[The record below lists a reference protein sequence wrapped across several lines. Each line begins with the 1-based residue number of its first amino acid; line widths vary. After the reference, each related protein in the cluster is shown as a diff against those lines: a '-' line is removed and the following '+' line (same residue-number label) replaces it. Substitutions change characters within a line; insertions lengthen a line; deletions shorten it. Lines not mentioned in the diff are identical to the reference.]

1 MSRGLIGLSL
11 GLVAFRVLSAA
22 FVVIQ
27 PGFTDAYYYV
37 DVARRLAHGQG
48 LTADFIWNFLEAPH
62 LDALPVA
69 SHRFWMPLTTVV
81 QGTGIW
87 VLEPLLGTFRS
98 AQAAII
104 AVAAFVPAAAYAAS
118 RSIGASS
125 RAALVA
131 AALAGLGGGAFA
143 PAWVT
148 LDSFAIAA
156 LVGTMFFVAFARA
169 AAGDVRAGATCGVL
183 VGLLFLARAEGA
195 LFGVALLALALRPS
209 SRGAGVAGSAV
220 ALAIGAGWLAR
231 GFVLGGSPD
240 LLARTIFLARYEDF
254 FAISPTGTADL
265 ATIVTTRLGAL
276 WSDLVVALFGLMVF
290 LAYPLALGV
299 RGAWRRP
306 AVRAFVGLV
315 LLIYV
320 AEGLI
325 WPLHATRGSYFHS
338 LAAFYPFAMALVAL
352 GGEAWLARRE
362 KRTRRLA
369 LNGTIAAALALAAVG
384 LTTWDG
390 VFNAGYRVRQGAVDA
405 IPAGPFLA
413 IDGAAW
419 RWIADRPVLVT
430 PADGLDL
437 AACVAARYG
446 AKSVVLEAAHFSAYD
461 GLYRGSD
468 LAPWL
473 GPPIDRGTIRIY
485 PVRGDIQ
492 ILCSVRASPDTG
504 HAAAVP

>member
-1 MSRGLIGLSL
+1 VSRGLIVLSL
-11 GLVAFRVLSAA
+11 ALVAFRVLSAA

-69 SHRFWMPLTTVV
+69 SHRFWMPLATAV
-81 QGTGIW
+81 QATGIAL
-87 VLEPLLGTFRS
+87 LEPLLGTFRS

-104 AVAAFVPAAAYAAS
+104 AVAAFIPAVAYAVA

-169 AAGDVRAGATCGVL
+169 ATGDVRAGAAAGVL

-195 LFGVALLALALRPS
+195 LFGVALLVLAMRPQ
-209 SRGAGVAGSAV
+209 SRAAGVAGSAV
-220 ALAIGAGWLAR
+220 ALAIGAAWLGR
-231 GFVLGGSPD
+231 GVALGGSPD
-240 LLARTIFLARYEDF
+240 LLARTVLLARYEDF
-254 FAISPTGTADL
+254 FAIDPTGSVDLGTML
-265 ATIVTTRLGAL
+265 ATRFGAL
-276 WSDLVVALFGLMVF
+276 WSDLVVALFGLMAF
-290 LAYPLALGV
+290 LAFPLAIGV
-299 RGAWRRP
+299 RSTWRQP
-306 AVRAFVGLV
+306 AVRAFVGLA

-320 AEGLI
+320 AEGVI

-352 GGEAWLARRE
+352 GGETWLARRDQ
-362 KRTRRLA
+362 RGRLVA
-369 LNGTIAAALALAAVG
+369 TGATITAAAALAVFG
-384 LTTWDG
+384 LSTWDAT
-390 VFNAGYRVRQGAVDA
+390 FNGGYRVRVDAVDA

-430 PADGLDL
+430 PADGPSV
-437 AACVAARYG
+437 AACVATRYG
-446 AKSVVLEAAHFSAYD
+446 ATSLVLEAAHFSAYD
-461 GLYRGSD
+461 GLYRGE

-473 GPPIDRGTIRIY
+473 GPPIERGTVRIY
-485 PVRGDIQ
+485 PVRGGV
-492 ILCSVRASPDTG
+492 LCSVRASPDTG
-504 HAAAVP
+504 REAAVP